1 MVFRFSNGKEAKIF
15 VNIPLIALLL
25 QGIPEQTA
33 VVTLAFVIARIP
45 LRWKII
51 FPIGIGLSTCAYL
64 LRLLPI
70 TFGIHT
76 ILLII
81 LLFIA
86 LTRQSNADFSQ
97 SLIASL
103 LSFLVLIIFEF
114 ISISSLMF
122 VLGIT
127 PETIFSD
134 TVLRILSGEPQ
145 VLLTFVMA
153 FLLNKIFINKE
164 V

>member
-1 MVFRFSNGKEAKIF
+1 M
-15 VNIPLIALLL
+15 
-25 QGIPEQTA
+25 
-33 VVTLAFVIARIP
+33 TLAFVIVRIP

-51 FPIGIGLSTCAYL
+51 FPIGIGLATCAYL

-70 TFGIHT
+70 PFGTHT

-114 ISISSLMF
+114 ISISSLLF

-127 PETIFSD
+127 PETLFSD
-134 TVLRILSGEPQ
+134 TVMRILLGEPH
-145 VLLTFVMA
+145 VLLIFVMA